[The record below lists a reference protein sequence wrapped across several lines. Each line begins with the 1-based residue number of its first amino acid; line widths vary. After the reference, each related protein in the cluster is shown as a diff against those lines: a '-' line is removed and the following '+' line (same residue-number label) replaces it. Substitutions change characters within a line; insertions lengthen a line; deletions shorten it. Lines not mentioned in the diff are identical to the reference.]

1 MKTGSSVPQAG
12 LSASCEISIVNQ
24 LSEITRVA
32 DMVDDFAAQHQFP
45 NEVTFALNV
54 SLDEVLNNI
63 ISYAYEDAAQ
73 HDIVVRLAVRG
84 SNVEVTVEDDG
95 KPFDPRTAPPPDIT
109 SSPRELGGVGLHFL
123 RNLTDD
129 LEYTRR
135 GRINELRLTKR
146 LAQ

>member
-1 MKTGSSVPQAG
+1 MNSRSSVPQTG

-32 DMVDDFAAQHQFP
+32 DMVDDFAARHQFP

-73 HDIVVRLAVRG
+73 HEIVVRLAVCG

-95 KPFDPRTAPPPDIT
+95 KPFDPRAAPAPDLT
-109 SSPRELGGVGLHFL
+109 STPRELGGVGLHFL

-129 LEYTRR
+129 LTYARR

-146 LAQ
+146 LGQ